1 MTYEEAVSYLMHKA
15 WMPKTLRFYRMEKM
29 MDLMDHP
36 YREYKT
42 IHVSGTNGKGSVVMY
57 LSSILQAS
65 GISYGYNISPHIE
78 DWRERIVVDG
88 EEISEDDFAKII
100 SDISQYVEKVGSLL
114 GEEPTLFEIM
124 TSAALEYFKRRKVEY
139 AVVEVGIEG
148 KYDATNVIEPL
159 LSVLVSLDLDH
170 LKTLGGSIQNIAR
183 EARYVFRRGVRY
195 GVVGPLMKGAEK
207 FVRHRIKNVKVGTSA
222 WYGEDFYVE
231 RVKDVSLDGTV
242 FDLYLDGKVYKGVKT
257 SLIGVHQAINGAVA
271 FAGAMLLSR
280 EEKRI
285 TEDSIREGLM
295 SAVHKGR
302 FEVISKEEPLIIMD
316 GAHNPHGMRALIKT
330 LDKLGLKDFT
340 VVFGVL
346 GDKSVDEMLSLLAPY
361 VKRWILVT
369 PPSKR
374 ALPATEVKKRLEK
387 MGIHNAVVNEDKESI
402 MREIESEDKVL
413 FAGSLYM
420 VGDMRPYVRKRFG
433 DSK

>member
-1 MTYEEAVSYLMHKA
+1 MTYEETVSYLMHKA

-78 DWRERIVVDG
+78 DWRERIVVNG
-88 EEISEDDFAKII
+88 EEIGEDDFARII
-100 SDISQYVEKVGSLL
+100 SDVSEYVERVGFLL

-124 TSAALEYFKRRKVEY
+124 TSAALEYFRRRKVEY

-195 GVVGPLMKGAEK
+195 GIVGPLMKGAEK
-207 FVRHRIKNVKVGTSA
+207 FVRHRIKNVKVGTSQ
-222 WYGEDFYVE
+222 WYGEDFYVR

-242 FDLYLDGKVYKGVKT
+242 FDLYLDGKVYKDVRT
-257 SLIGVHQAINGAVA
+257 SLIGVHQTINGAVA

-285 TEDSIREGLM
+285 TEDSIREGLTR
-295 SAVHKGR
+295 AVHKGR
-302 FEVISKEEPLIIMD
+302 FEVISRRDPLIIMD

-374 ALPATEVKKRLEK
+374 ALPADEVKKRLEN
-387 MGIHNAVVNEDKESI
+387 MGIHNAVVDEDKESI
-402 MREIESEDKVL
+402 MREIENEEKVL

-433 DSK
+433 GSK

>member
-1 MTYEEAVSYLMHKA
+1 MTYKEAVSYLMHKA
-15 WMPKTLRFYRMEKM
+15 WMPKTLRFYRMQKM
-29 MDLMDHP
+29 MDLMNHP
-36 YREYKT
+36 YKAYKT

-78 DWRERIVVDG
+78 DWRERIVVNG
-88 EEISEDDFAKII
+88 EEIGEHDFANIV
-100 SDISQYVEKVGSLL
+100 SDIAQYVEKVGNLI
-114 GEEPTLFEIM
+114 GEEPTLFEIV
-124 TSAALEYFKRRKVEY
+124 TSAALEYFRRRQVEY

-148 KYDATNVIEPL
+148 KYDATNVIDPI

-183 EARYVFRRGVRY
+183 EARHVFRRGVKY

-207 FVRHRIKNVKVGTSA
+207 FVRHRIRNVRVVMSE
-222 WYGEDFYVE
+222 WYGEDFYV
-231 RVKDVSLDGTV
+231 RRLNDVSLDGTV
-242 FDLYLDGKVYKGVKT
+242 FDLYLNGKVYKDVKT
-257 SLIGVHQAINGAVA
+257 SLIGVHQAVNGAVA
-271 FAGAMLLSR
+271 FAGAMLLSHD
-280 EEKRI
+280 EKRI
-285 TEDSIREGLM
+285 TEQNIRKGLM

-302 FEVISKEEPLIIMD
+302 FEVISKKDPLIIMD

-346 GDKSVDEMLSLLAPY
+346 GDKSVNEMLSLLAPY

-374 ALPATEVKKRLEK
+374 ALPASEVKKRLEK

-402 MREIESEDKVL
+402 LRDIENDDKVL

-420 VGDMRPYVRKRFG
+420 VGDMRPYVRKKFACA
-433 DSK
+433 K

>member
-1 MTYEEAVSYLMHKA
+1 MHKA
-15 WMPKTLRFYRMEKM
+15 WMPKTLRFYRMQKM
-29 MDLMDHP
+29 MDLMNHP
-36 YREYKT
+36 YKAYKT

-78 DWRERIVVDG
+78 DWRERIVVNG
-88 EEISEDDFAKII
+88 EEIGEHDFANIV
-100 SDISQYVEKVGSLL
+100 SDIAQYVEKVGNLI
-114 GEEPTLFEIM
+114 GEEPTLFEIV
-124 TSAALEYFKRRKVEY
+124 TSAALEYFRRRQVEY

-148 KYDATNVIEPL
+148 KYDATNVIDPI

-183 EARYVFRRGVRY
+183 EARHVFRRGVKY

-207 FVRHRIKNVKVGTSA
+207 FVRHRIRNVRVVMSE
-222 WYGEDFYVE
+222 WYGEDFYV
-231 RVKDVSLDGTV
+231 RRLNDVSLDGTV
-242 FDLYLDGKVYKGVKT
+242 FDLYLNGKVYKDVKT
-257 SLIGVHQAINGAVA
+257 SLIGVHQAVNGAVA
-271 FAGAMLLSR
+271 FAGAMLLSHD
-280 EEKRI
+280 EKRI
-285 TEDSIREGLM
+285 TEQNIRKGLM

-302 FEVISKEEPLIIMD
+302 FEVISKKDPLIIMD

-346 GDKSVDEMLSLLAPY
+346 GDKSVNEMLSLLAPY

-374 ALPATEVKKRLEK
+374 ALPASEVKKRLEK

-402 MREIESEDKVL
+402 LRDIENDDKVL

-420 VGDMRPYVRKRFG
+420 VGDMRPYVRKKFACA
-433 DSK
+433 K